1 MRIGLESPVNASLR
15 CSLMIRLPLLRIGRP
30 VLIYGMYCVA
40 MVLYPFILQA
50 KSFSNVQR
58 TTVVSFAMLATT
70 ASPVWVEHLSQRD
83 FNLANIMALF
93 IGTMFAYFTERLK
106 RENELMHAKAIAA
119 AKQTAAADS
128 RLNHVLKNKI
138 IVIDSRLEQAR
149 SLMMGGS
156 SQPSEAPVEAEALL
170 LEAQKTMQ
178 SCVEWIHRRE
188 MFIQLASGQYHS
200 TLQLASVHSV
210 LRRLLFGTSVVLRV
224 ECPAEVW
231 FDVDSVTARVVWRL
245 DLADSH

>member
-1 MRIGLESPVNASLR
+1 
-15 CSLMIRLPLLRIGRP
+15 MIRLPLMPIGRP

-58 TTVVSFAMLATT
+58 TMVVLFAMLATT
-70 ASPVWVEHLSQRD
+70 ASPVWVEHLSQREFD
-83 FNLANIMALF
+83 FVNITALC

-106 RENELMHAKAIAA
+106 RENELMHVKTIAA

-149 SLMMGGS
+149 NLMMMGGS
-156 SQPSEAPVEAEALL
+156 HQPSEAPEGAEALL

-188 MFIQLASGQYHS
+188 LFLQLASGQYHS

-210 LRRLLFGTSVVLRV
+210 LRRLFFGTSVMLRL
-224 ECPAEVW
+224 ECPTELW
-231 FDVDSVTARVVWRL
+231 FDVDSVTARFVWRL
-245 DLADSH
+245 NLTDGPYGRDSHGWPLMATDDH